1 MPPKIQILWQERY
14 NMDKGTYDMK
24 INFQKSL
31 KCVWAFF
38 FRFIPDAE
46 LGNAHMDGLK
56 LQKNLS
62 LHKAC

>member
-1 MPPKIQILWQERY
+1 
-14 NMDKGTYDMK
+14 MDKGTYDMK
-24 INFQKSL
+24 INFQKLL
-31 KCVWAFF
+31 KCLWAFF

>member
-1 MPPKIQILWQERY
+1 
-14 NMDKGTYDMK
+14 MDKGTDDMK
-24 INFQKSL
+24 INFRKSL
-31 KCVWAFF
+31 KCVEAFF

-46 LGNAHMDGLK
+46 LGDAHMDGLK